1 MDKLTMAHEMALK
14 IAESGVSVDIC
25 AGLGWRYAD
34 AMQVEADKRSKA
46 EAEQKRK
53 EMREL
58 LNAENTFI
66 EREGQ
71 HFDDVEW
78 QPDWSVAPKHMNY
91 FFMDRNGSK
100 FWTVNEPDKPNR
112 TEHVMNFTDCGG
124 DCYAYAS
131 DQDYKGD
138 WRNSLR
144 KRPEMEAERNG

>member
-34 AMQVEADKRSKA
+34 AMQAEADKRQGGVPEAILKA
-46 EAEQKRK
+46 SNSSQ
-53 EMREL
+53 L
-58 LNAENTFI
+58 
-66 EREGQ
+66 
-71 HFDDVEW
+71 EW

-144 KRPEMEAERNG
+144 KRPEMEVERRG